1 MNPFSSASSCLKP
14 LGDIYFTALKQWQRS
29 QIAALLFWYIIYC
42 PCLYTCDAG
51 CDPRRCFSKSA
62 ALRLF
67 IRWTCIV
74 YIANNCLLFPPETC
88 RGAFLVWL
96 CLFVTQCLPT
106 VDARPAIL
114 IFITCPLNEVNG
126 AWFSQQVVWL
136 PGPSDNCLPHAVWK
150 IPPFSGEIY
159 EGGSVPLSS
168 QQPLWSH
175 SPLVDCLPNGHWQ
188 MGLKI
193 ASLAPQPQ
201 KPTVVGQHAAA
212 FPSLNFSLLI
222 FSFLSSLSL
231 CVPSSSNYASIF
243 PLASLLF
250 LVSFIHF
257 TFCLNGSW

>member
-1 MNPFSSASSCLKP
+1 MLSVNQKQSA
-14 LGDIYFTALKQWQRS
+14 TARK
-29 QIAALLFWYIIYC
+29 IH
-42 PCLYTCDAG
+42 CLYWDQL
-51 CDPRRCFSKSA
+51 DPIKCLSIPPSACTVAFVVWFWFILTQWLPRCEA
-62 ALRLF
+62 DH
-67 IRWTCIV
+67 INIHHM
-74 YIANNCLLFPPETC
+74 PPNKVS
-88 RGAFLVWL
+88 R
-96 CLFVTQCLPT
+96 
-106 VDARPAIL
+106 
-114 IFITCPLNEVNG
+114 
-126 AWFSQQVVWL
+126 AWFSQQVGWL
-136 PGPSDNCLPHAVWK
+136 PGPSDNRLPHAVWK

-193 ASLAPQPQ
+193 ASLAPLPQ

-222 FSFLSSLSL
+222 SSFFTFCVFLPPHISFGLLPLS
-231 CVPSSSNYASIF
+231 
-243 PLASLLF
+243 